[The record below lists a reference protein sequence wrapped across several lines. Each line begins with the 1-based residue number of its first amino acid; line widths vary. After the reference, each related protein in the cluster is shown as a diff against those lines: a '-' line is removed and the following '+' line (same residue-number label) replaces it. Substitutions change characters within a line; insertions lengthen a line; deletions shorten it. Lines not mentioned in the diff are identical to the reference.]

1 MLIFKNKINIR
12 LNLESHI
19 QLEEIRRENR
29 AEAPREWMAKSKMF
43 KDTPFP
49 IFFPSSSLARDL
61 SSAIF
66 WLEEVM
72 YSMKLMN

>member
-29 AEAPREWMAKSKMF
+29 AEAPRE
-43 KDTPFP
+43 
-49 IFFPSSSLARDL
+49 
-61 SSAIF
+61 
-66 WLEEVM
+66 
-72 YSMKLMN
+72 